1 MTDVV
6 TYTVQGHLGLITLNN
21 PPVNALSVSKGVL
34 QRILDAIKDGEH
46 DSAVRAFVVTGAGR
60 CFSGGA
66 DISEFGKPP
75 VVGMAN
81 LPALATYMDTVTKP
95 IVAGIHGFAL
105 GGGLELALACHFRV
119 AAPAARGRG
128 RARSP
133 DDRQRRSDRTREGA
147 RAGLDRRHRERR
159 HRAGRIEL
167 RE

>member
-1 MTDVV
+1 MIRLGSLCGPLRPLRLCVGFFLRQTMTEIV

-34 QRILDAIKDGEH
+34 QKILDAIKDGEH

-81 LPALATYMDTVTKP
+81 LPALA
-95 IVAGIHGFAL
+95 
-105 GGGLELALACHFRV
+105 
-119 AAPAARGRG
+119 
-128 RARSP
+128 
-133 DDRQRRSDRTREGA
+133 
-147 RAGLDRRHRERR
+147 
-159 HRAGRIEL
+159 
-167 RE
+167 